1 MISHRNSKHFFPKI
15 FLWKFQ
21 IVSLRNPKLP
31 LLPRSLSDPT
41 TPVWNSEL
49 LHLPW
54 VTGGFQWWTP
64 RQSASPRGN
73 RWALIL
79 CSWVSKR
86 SNWPDHESVRRV
98 RNFSK
103 FAGRPIKNTVQNGA
117 LLHRSTI
124 ESCPQFRLS
133 ATDSDLPSLPSS
145 KLPIP
150 FGQNLHSGPFRQN
163 GYYHPRDAPGCVM
176 SARFGNVWMVSDRCP
191 TALPSADV
199 SLWRR
204 QPRRRVELPHVES
217 LCTNIGWH
225 FSFRQASF
233 LQTVAA
239 ENLLLEGSFAFP
251 SSEANSFDIR
261 FRVLFAIKLAVVSP
275 IRGPGDEHAIA
286 IAQCTA
292 TPNNR
297 IPTNEQAKQL
307 EKKPEQKTQP
317 FVLLSQVRMISL
329 LLILFVVGFQSMGSF
344 ISDGVVQSWCSRPV
358 LTKYGINFSSHG
370 GDKISSILPFEFK
383 IKRCSL

>member
-1 MISHRNSKHFFPKI
+1 MISHRNSKHFFPEI

-49 LHLPW
+49 LHLSW

-73 RWALIL
+73 RWALLL

-133 ATDSDLPSLPSS
+133 AADSDLRSLPSS

-163 GYYHPRDAPGCVM
+163 GYYHPRDAPGCVI

-199 SLWRR
+199 SLRRR

-225 FSFRQASF
+225 FSFRLGDFSAKRGCWELAAREKLSIALFGSNLFWCTCTFVFCLLSSWPAS
-233 LQTVAA
+233 
-239 ENLLLEGSFAFP
+239 
-251 SSEANSFDIR
+251 
-261 FRVLFAIKLAVVSP
+261 VSHKGT
-275 IRGPGDEHAIA
+275 RWWTRHR
-286 IAQCTA
+286 A

-297 IPTNEQAKQL
+297 ILTNKQNNLRRNTSKKHDRLCYCPKL
-307 EKKPEQKTQP
+307 E
-317 FVLLSQVRMISL
+317 SL
-329 LLILFVVGFQSMGSF
+329 KFVVDIVCGG
-344 ISDGVVQSWCSRPV
+344 ILIYWIIHPRWCRSKLV
-358 LTKYGINFSSHG
+358 
-370 GDKISSILPFEFK
+370 
-383 IKRCSL
+383 